1 MPRLLIVLRDLYPA
15 RLDRATR
22 AGLPRLPA
30 LERWLAQGDAEQRSG
45 DWRQWLWREL
55 GGRERRPLPAAAIAA
70 AAVPGLGADRP
81 VWFATPVH
89 FVAGLDTVRL
99 HPSGLLELLADE
111 QQALAADFGR
121 VFAGSGHTLHP
132 AGRREL
138 LLAGGEMATASSVR
152 SHDPAQWLGA
162 DPGAGLPA
170 GEGAAA
176 LRRLGAEL
184 EMWLH
189 EHPVNVARA
198 ARGLLTVNALWLWGG
213 GAPAP
218 AVVAGDPVGNE
229 FVAWADDL
237 FVDGLARLQGGEVR
251 APPAR
256 WPASMPGGI
265 TPPELLVVRA
275 LGAAPDARSL
285 LALDSDWM
293 APALAQWQGGAFER
307 ATLLAGH
314 SAYTLGRGRLHRLWR
329 RFRRTRPWWETVLQC

>member
-30 LERWLAQGDAEQRSG
+30 LARWLAQGDAEQRSG

-265 TPPELLVVRA
+265 TPQELLVVRA

-314 SAYTLGRGRLHRLWR
+314 SAYTLGRGRLRRLWR